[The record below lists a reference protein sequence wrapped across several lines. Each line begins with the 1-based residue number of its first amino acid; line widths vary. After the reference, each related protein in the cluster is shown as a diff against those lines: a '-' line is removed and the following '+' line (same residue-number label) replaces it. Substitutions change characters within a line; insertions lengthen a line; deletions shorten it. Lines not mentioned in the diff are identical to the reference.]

1 MRCFYVAV
9 SAGCKRCM
17 LLFIA
22 GLLSLPA
29 ISQVFP
35 TGFSRVQVASGISNP
50 TVMAFAPDGRIF
62 VAQQNGALRVIK
74 NGALLATP
82 FIQISVNS
90 SGERGLIGIALDPN
104 FATNQFV
111 YLYYTLPD
119 GSRNRISRFTGNGDV
134 VVPGSEV
141 VLLNL
146 DPLSTATNHN
156 GGAMHFK
163 NGLLYVAVGENANG
177 ANAQNLDTYLG
188 KILRINPDGS
198 VPAGNPFT
206 TGSEQRRRVWAYGL
220 RNPYTFSIQPG
231 TGRIFINDVG
241 QNTWE
246 EIDDATAGGL
256 NFGWPTAEGTSTNP
270 AFTNPIFSY
279 PHGSGDGAG
288 CAITG
293 GVFFNPASSNY
304 PAAYRGRYFFQ
315 DLCNRWIN
323 MLDLTTTPA
332 SRLPFATGLGGDALS
347 IDVGND
353 GNLYY
358 LERSTGALFKVIYT
372 VNTTPAIVTQPS
384 NQTVAAGQPATFS
397 VTATGT
403 APLAYQWQKTN
414 VSISG
419 ATGASYT
426 IASAQPADAGAYRV
440 IVSNASGSVTS
451 TAATLTV
458 TAFNNPP
465 VAQIITPTAGTLY
478 RGGDTI
484 NFSGNATDTEDGTLP
499 ASAFT
504 WLVDFHHDTHRH
516 DGPPVADGVK
526 SGSFTIPTSGEVADN
541 VWYRLILIVTD
552 AGGLRDTIYRDILPQ
567 KSTITLAT
575 QPAGLQVTLDGQP
588 VTTPLS
594 DLSVEGIQRTIGVV
608 SPQTLA
614 GQTYAFDHWLHGG
627 AATQTISTPV
637 NDVTYTA
644 VYRLSTLRTPE
655 NPANT
660 VNGLNYAYYEGVF
673 TALPN
678 FSAIT
683 PVESGNVTNVD
694 LGPRNREDDYAFQ
707 FTGYIN
713 VPTDGTYT
721 FYTSSDDGSRLQIG
735 TTTVVNNDGLHS
747 TVEASG
753 AIGLRSGKHAVTIT
767 FFEHL
772 GGATLTASYAGPGI
786 AKQLIP
792 ASAFYRAGTAPGIQ
806 TLEAEN
812 ATLSGPVVS
821 NIHAGYTGTG
831 FADYVN
837 ATGDY
842 VQWSASIAAAGSY
855 TLTFR
860 YALVSGARP
869 LSVSV
874 NGTVVNASLA
884 FPPTGAWATWSTV
897 TITTNLNAGTNTI
910 RTTAIG
916 SSGPNVDNL
925 VIQSASAA
933 MSALASAPVA
943 ETQGNDK
950 LSLSTYPNPATRQLF
965 VEVATG
971 NTSEAKLSLMN
982 PTGRVV
988 KSQIFSGLQEGANTL
1003 TLDVD
1008 DMTSGLY
1015 WLRVERGTLSQSR
1028 SIVIVK

>member
-1 MRCFYVAV
+1 
-9 SAGCKRCM
+9 M